1 MKKFFASTKGK
12 IITVVAG
19 ILVIAAAVVFILLLN
34 SSPDGYRSIS
44 ISEIY
49 GNVMAENSGKE
60 YKAYKNM
67 KLADGYALTTDL
79 DSYTRMLLDDDKY
92 VKLEQQSHL
101 LFESVGSSKKRLTAL
116 RLERGALVTEIT
128 KPLAEDENYVVNT
141 PNAVL
146 AVRGT
151 YFRIEVMFDTNG
163 DAYTYVY
170 TYGGAVACRRV
181 FPDGSFADEDV
192 VIRAGYKACIKM
204 DEIITVYLE
213 ETLDEISDNVDPIE
227 YNMINDEDLVG
238 VYNAS
243 MHGHTMFDTSE
254 DLWNEIQD
262 RDIDLNEYKSVY
274 NGANIPPYNE
284 EKSPADE
291 NNGNNSNSSANSL
304 EHSGSTNESEN
315 SGSTSEPENSGSTS
329 EPENSGST
337 GEPENSGNTS
347 EPENSGNMSN
357 SGGTSST
364 STPGTSSSTSTL
376 GTSSSTSTSGT
387 SGSTST
393 PGTSSSTST
402 SGTSGSTS
410 TPGTP
415 GSTSTPG
422 TSSSTSTLGTS
433 SSTSTSGTSGSTASS
448 SSRPGSNSGGG
459 SGSGGGN
466 SNSGSSHTHVF
477 GTYFSDNNATCRADG
492 TKTAV
497 CVVCGAKKT
506 IADVGTRLPHTEA
519 EEITPPTSGS
529 EGRRVLYCSVC
540 GEILEEEDI
549 PRLGL
554 TLYIDDGSITITESG
569 YTQGVSG
576 FFGLDEIPYTG
587 AYNISQR
594 DRSKTLNNDIFIY
607 DDVPIKLDGINING
621 IVLTNTSGTLT
632 GTDKENNVSQLLAVS
647 TDRSSLTLRD
657 ITLNINSKLSADIL
671 TLESGKLYVD
681 VTAADYGVDA
691 DNININGGLFIVEES
706 RFYAIK
712 YRTLNMTGG
721 RMYARSDGVL
731 CPWYCGLPTKP
742 VINISGGFLWVDGEE
757 FCDMTVA
764 GGCVAFEAGYS
775 IVSRSF
781 CDTEYYCTVYDTCPG
796 NINATLPDGTGYIYK
811 LSPEDAAE
819 NGKYYVWLPVQPDGV
834 SISAANFPDEKF
846 RDYLSKNF
854 DSDNDGVLLA
864 DEISNITEINVAGT
878 SADKGGITS
887 LKGIENFPKLQ
898 ILRCEYNSSLIS
910 LDVSQNTELSI
921 LDCSCTLINALDVRQ
936 NTALSQLY
944 CYGTF
949 ISSLDLINNAALTYL
964 DCSISRID
972 SLNVTNNTALIY
984 LSCHSTPLSSLDVSR
999 NTALEQLL
1007 CNDTQISVLDLT
1019 QNIRLKHLYCTNTQ
1033 ITSLDLSNNAAL
1045 NILYCDDCRLPF
1057 VDLSNNPSI
1066 GVVSKLHSNIY
1077 PLPASV
1083 TTMFDISTDSN
1094 FNNFDPYRASDVQNA
1109 VLDRENGIFSNITG
1123 NITYTYDCGQGF
1135 FETFMLKLPD
1145 KIDDPEK
1152 PDIEIKIEESFTDP
1166 VFMQYVKDN
1175 FDTDDDGYLS
1185 DEEIEKVTEINVS
1198 GTVSAD
1204 GGITSL
1210 EGIEIFT
1217 ELLTLRC
1224 EYNTGLTS
1232 LDVSG
1237 NAKLSYLTCAFT
1249 QIDELNVDNNTALT
1263 VLYCSYTP
1271 ITSINVRNNTALEEL
1286 HCDNTNITVLD
1297 VRSNAALTH
1306 LYCYNTLISSLDVS
1320 RNAAL
1325 QTLQCQNCHIPF
1337 VDISNNNSLGSDGYA
1352 FMAGN
1357 RYTLAEDITTV
1368 FDTGGDTAFEG
1379 FDPDRVSNVIGAS
1392 FSNGIF
1398 KGFTGDTITYIYECG
1413 QGYSETFTLV
1423 RSGELDGT
1431 YIAVNEENFPDPVF
1445 REYVLSRFDRD
1456 DDEAFSEEEIKAIT
1470 TIYADIYGITT
1481 LKGIEYFTELINLG
1495 CGDNPYLTYLD
1506 VSNNTK
1512 LEDLSCNNTPITF
1525 LDVNHNTA
1533 LTSLDCSY
1541 TQIAHLDVSHN
1552 AELIFLQ
1559 CSYCHLPFIDLD
1571 LSNNSIIFTSNG
1583 VDAHG
1588 NIYPLPAGITT
1599 TFDTRTDPNFN
1610 GFDYSKVSDVEGA
1623 TFEDG
1628 VFSNFTGDTIT
1639 YKYYLGH
1646 YYYDDYPYDYYETFT
1661 LLRTNEPDGIEINDE
1676 NFPDPVFREYVLSNF
1691 DKDDDEA
1698 LSEEEIAAVTKIDVS
1713 GEGPSTYD
1721 GGITSLK
1728 GIEFFTELLVL
1739 DCHFN
1744 SQLDLLDVSN
1754 NTALIELNCNDT
1766 GITSLNISTNIAL
1779 TELNCFNTQITSLDV
1794 SKNTALVTLRCYE
1807 TKIESLDLRYNT
1819 ALTYLWCFN
1828 TSIRI
1833 LDVSQNTALAALHCS
1848 GTQISSLDVSHN
1860 TALES
1865 LYCSGTQIRSL
1876 DLSNNT
1882 GLKYLD
1888 CSNCN
1893 LPFVDV
1899 SSSPLITNLFASGN
1913 IYILPEGITTLFSSA
1928 EVTDLKGMD
1937 PDRVSDV
1944 EGAIYENGTFYN
1956 FTGDTITYTYD
1967 CGQGYS
1973 ETFTLQ
1979 RSKPR
1984 EDIELNERNF
1994 PDEQFRE
2001 YIRVYYDTDQNGWLS
2016 PAECDYVIDIK
2027 VAGTDGYYNISS
2039 LKGIEYFPRLTYLNC
2054 EYNPELEYLDISSN
2068 IQLSLLHCYNTGIRS
2083 LDLSKNPMLLILNC
2097 SDTKI
2102 TELDVSQCINL
2113 QELECRN
2120 TNIKKL
2126 DLSSNTILSS
2136 LYCSGCNLPFV
2147 DVSSSKYG
2155 SNNMSVLVSK
2165 NTYPLPDGVTTVFDT
2180 RTDPNFEGF
2189 DYTRV
2194 SNVAGAAFEDGVFTN
2209 FTGDTITY
2217 RYNCGKGYT
2226 EIFTLKRP

>member
-19 ILVIAAAVVFILLLN
+19 ILVIAAAVVIILLLK

-67 KLADGYALTTDL
+67 KLADGYALTTDI

-213 ETLDEISDNVDPIE
+213 EALDEISDNVDPIE

-284 EKSPADE
+284 EKPPADE
-291 NNGNNSNSSANSL
+291 NNGNNSNSSDNSL
-304 EHSGSTNESEN
+304 ENSGSTNESENSGSTNEPEN

-329 EPENSGST
+329 EPENSG
-337 GEPENSGNTS
+337 
-347 EPENSGNMSN
+347 NMSN

-364 STPGTSSSTSTL
+364 STPNISSSTSASRTPS
-376 GTSSSTSTSGT
+376 GTNTPGT

-402 SGTSGSTS
+402 TNTSSSTS
-410 TPGTP
+410 TPNTSSSASTSGTSS
-415 GSTSTPG
+415 STSTPG
-422 TSSSTSTLGTS
+422 TSS
-433 SSTSTSGTSGSTASS
+433 STASS

-497 CVVCGAKKT
+497 CVVCGAKNT
-506 IADVGTRLPHTEA
+506 IADAGTRLPHTEA

-576 FFGLDEIPYTG
+576 FLGLDEIPYTG
-587 AYNISQR
+587 AYIISQR

-607 DDVPIKLDGINING
+607 DDVPVKLDGINING
-621 IVLTNTSGTLT
+621 IVLRNTTGTLT

-657 ITLNINSKLSADIL
+657 ITLNINSKLSVDVL

-681 VTAADYGVDA
+681 VTTADYGVDT

-712 YRTLNMTGG
+712 YRTLSMTGG

-742 VINISGGFLWVDGEE
+742 VIDISGGFLWVDGEE
-757 FCDMTVA
+757 FCNLTVG

-775 IVSRSF
+775 TVSRSF
-781 CDTEYYCTVYDTCPG
+781 RGTEYYCTVYDACPG
-796 NINATLPDGTGYIYK
+796 NINATLPDGTGYIHK

-819 NGKYYVWLPVQPDGV
+819 NGKYYVWLPVQPDGI
-834 SISAANFPDEKF
+834 SINASNFPDEKF
-846 RDYLSKNF
+846 RDYLRKTF
-854 DSDNDGVLLA
+854 DSDNDGVLLT
-864 DEISNITEINVAGT
+864 DEISDITEINVAGT
-878 SADKGGITS
+878 SADQGGIIT
-887 LKGIENFPKLQ
+887 LKGIENFPNLHT
-898 ILRCEYNSSLIS
+898 LRCGYNSGLIS

-921 LDCSCTLINALDVRQ
+921 LDCPCTPINTLDVRQ

-949 ISSLDLINNAALTYL
+949 ISSLDLINNAALTHL
-964 DCSISRID
+964 DCSITRID

-984 LSCHSTPLSSLDVSR
+984 LSCHDTPLSSLDISR

-1019 QNIRLKHLYCTNTQ
+1019 QNISLKYLYCTNTQ

-1066 GVVSKLHSNIY
+1066 GAISKLNYNIY

-1083 TTMFDISTDSN
+1083 TTMFDIRTDSN

-1152 PDIEIKIEESFTDP
+1152 PDNEIKIEESFTDP
-1166 VFMQYVKDN
+1166 VFMQYVKDH

-1185 DEEIEKVTEINVS
+1185 NEEIEKVTEINVS

-1224 EYNTGLTS
+1224 EYNAGLTS

-1297 VRSNAALTH
+1297 VRNNAALTH

-1368 FDTGGDTAFEG
+1368 FDTGDDTAFEG

-1392 FSNGIF
+1392 INNGVF
-1398 KGFTGDTITYIYECG
+1398 KGFTGNTITYIYECG

-1445 REYVLSRFDRD
+1445 REYVLSNFDKD
-1456 DDEAFSEEEIKAIT
+1456 DDEALSEEEINDVDLVDVSGTAS
-1470 TIYADIYGITT
+1470 ADGGITS
-1481 LKGIEYFTELINLG
+1481 LKGIEHFTDLETLYCQYNSGITSLN
-1495 CGDNPYLTYLD
+1495 
-1506 VSNNTK
+1506 VS
-1512 LEDLSCNNTPITF
+1512 S
-1525 LDVNHNTA
+1525 NTA
-1533 LTSLDCSY
+1533 LTDLRCQYS
-1541 TQIAHLDVSHN
+1541 QIT
-1552 AELIFLQ
+1552 F
-1559 CSYCHLPFIDLD
+1559 LD
-1571 LSNNSIIFTSNG
+1571 LSNNLQLSTLYCYNCCLAYLDLTNNTLIETYMGS
-1583 VDAHG
+1583 G
-1588 NIYPLPAGITT
+1588 NVYPLPGGTSTEYDIS
-1599 TFDTRTDPNFN
+1599 TDPNFS
-1610 GFDYSKVSDVEGA
+1610 GFDPARASYVENAEMDPVTG
-1623 TFEDG
+1623 
-1628 VFSNFTGDTIT
+1628 NFYNITGDVSFR
-1639 YKYYLGH
+1639 
-1646 YYYDDYPYDYYETFT
+1646 YECSPTRIQFFT
-1661 LLRTNEPDGIEINDE
+1661 LKLPDEIAINAE

-1691 DKDDDEA
+1691 DNDDDEA

-1744 SQLDLLDVSN
+1744 SRLDLLDVSN

-1766 GITSLNISTNIAL
+1766 GITSLNVSTNIAL
-1779 TELNCFNTQITSLDV
+1779 TELNCFNTKITSLDV
-1794 SKNTALVTLRCYE
+1794 SKNTALEALRCYG
-1807 TKIESLDLRYNT
+1807 TKIESIDLRYNT

-1828 TSIRI
+1828 TSIRT

-1865 LYCSGTQIRSL
+1865 LYCSGTQISSL

-1882 GLKYLD
+1882 DLKYLD

-1899 SSSPLITNLFASGN
+1899 SSPLITNLLASGN
-1913 IYILPEGITTLFSSA
+1913 IYILPESITTLFSSA

-1944 EGAIYENGTFYN
+1944 EGAIYGNGTFYN

-1984 EDIELNERNF
+1984 EDIELNEKNF

-2001 YIRVYYDTDQNGWLS
+2001 YIRAYYDTDKNGWLS
-2016 PAECDYVIDIK
+2016 PAECDYVIEIK
-2027 VAGTDGYYNISS
+2027 VAGTIDGYTNISS

-2054 EYNPELEYLDISSN
+2054 EYNPELEYLDVSSN

-2083 LDLSKNPMLLILNC
+2083 LDLSKNHMLLILNC
-2097 SDTKI
+2097 SNTKI

-2113 QELECRN
+2113 QELKCN
-2120 TNIKKL
+2120 DTNIKKL

-2147 DVSSSKYG
+2147 DVSSSKYS
-2155 SNNMSVLVSK
+2155 SNNMSVLVSI

-2194 SNVAGAAFEDGVFTN
+2194 SNVTGAVFEDGVFTD

-2226 EIFTLKRP
+2226 ERFTLKRP